1 MHNTES
7 YYYKENAVLKRN
19 KQTTQFWCHQ
29 NAAVVASFQC
39 VAIFCCCHQAHLAA
53 HHFYSFDANFP
64 FCCRLYCFEF
74 CTLIPDF
81 IRSCASAGVGVLCA
95 SLFRNSADPLC
106 RMQFFFWWQK
116 KNGQPNYMHENQKY
130 QHYSAACR
138 VIFITFMATFFSFEV
153 LWNMQERP
161 EYVICRYTYIQSIY
175 SDFLA
180 TELKNLVKSKNAMD
194 KKSQSTI
201 ILSLTSIERGEGYWL
216 FCQAAY
222 SLCYI
227 IISHFL
233 ASDNF
238 HFKLWNIIRS

>member
-1 MHNTES
+1 MPIF
-7 YYYKENAVLKRN
+7 L
-19 KQTTQFWCHQ
+19 F
-29 NAAVVASFQC
+29 AVVCTVSNFALSSRILFDLVRVRVWVCCVRRFSGTALTRYAVCNFFSDGRKKTANQIICTKIKNISIILQPAGSF
-39 VAIFCCCHQAHLAA
+39 LL
-53 HHFYSFDANFP
+53 
-64 FCCRLYCFEF
+64 RLWR
-74 CTLIPDF
+74 L
-81 IRSCASAGVGVLCA
+81 
-95 SLFRNSADPLC
+95 
-106 RMQFFFWWQK
+106 
-116 KNGQPNYMHENQKY
+116 
-130 QHYSAACR
+130 
-138 VIFITFMATFFSFEV
+138 FFSFEV

-180 TELKNLVKSKNAMD
+180 IELKNLVKSKNAMD